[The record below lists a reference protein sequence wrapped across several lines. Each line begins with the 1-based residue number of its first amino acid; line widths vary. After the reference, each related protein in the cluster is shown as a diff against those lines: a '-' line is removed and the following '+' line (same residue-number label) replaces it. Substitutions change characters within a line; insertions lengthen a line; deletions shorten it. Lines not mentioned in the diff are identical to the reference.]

1 MLCFSAVALTA
12 FTENLAICCSFQILF
27 HFFGSF
33 TVQCLTTVLID
44 TLACIYIYIYI
55 YIYIFVKVR
64 RGENYIRAYCLS
76 VLLANTA

>member
-44 TLACIYIYIYI
+44 TLACVYIYI

-64 RGENYIRAYCLS
+64 RGGYYIRAYCLS